1 MQVVI
6 KSALARR
13 LVMVLGVTIFL
24 VVVGW
29 IAKTYVAY
37 ALSRKPT
44 VKNLELAA
52 RLDPGNA
59 DYHLMLGRLYQ
70 YSITDIQPG
79 KALEHFRRAAE
90 LSPGD
95 PRAWV
100 DLAAALEFQGKISE
114 SEACLRRADF
124 LAPNLPAFQWPIA
137 NFYLLHGNID
147 EAFRHFK
154 VVLAGTS
161 AYDGIVFSTA
171 WKASGDPD
179 KILEQL
185 IPRRAATEFSYL
197 YFLIS
202 QQRFT
207 EAQSVWKRVMTGSE
221 KFTAQ
226 QAAGYIDSLIT
237 ARRPED
243 AYQVW
248 RDLQGKGLARS
259 LAAGS
264 QENLLANGN
273 FEDELLNLGFEWRI
287 APVEGLHA
295 GLDTATYHSP
305 SHALLVQFSGKQNV
319 DYRNVYQYVKV
330 SPGRRYRLQAF
341 LKAEGIT
348 TDSGPRLEVRDA
360 YDPGA
365 LDKLSED
372 LTGNTDGWT
381 SFILDFETGP
391 KTELVIVGLA
401 RLPSRK
407 LDNLIAGKVWLDDV
421 RLTLL
426 SE

>member
-6 KSALARR
+6 KSALARL

-37 ALSRKPT
+37 ALSRKLT
-44 VKNLELAA
+44 VKNLELAV

-70 YSITDIQPG
+70 YNIADIQPE
-79 KALEHFRRAAE
+79 KALEEFRRAAQ
-90 LSPGD
+90 LAPYN
-95 PRAWV
+95 PRAWL
-100 DLAAALEFQGKISE
+100 DLAAALELQGKMP
-114 SEACLRRADF
+114 EAAQCLRQANF
-124 LAPNLPAFQWPIA
+124 LAPNIPAIQWPIA
-137 NFYLLHGNID
+137 NFYLLQGNID

-161 AYDGIVFSTA
+161 EYDGIVFSTA

-179 KILEQL
+179 KILVQL

-197 YFLIS
+197 YFLVS

-207 EAQSVWKRVMTGSE
+207 EAQPVWKRITRGSE

-237 ARRPED
+237 ARCPED

-248 RDLQGKGLARS
+248 RDLQAGGLARNP
-259 LAAGS
+259 ATGS
-264 QENLLANGN
+264 QENLLANGD
-273 FEDELLNLGFEWRI
+273 FEDELLNMGFDWVI
-287 APVEGLHA
+287 ATVEGVYA
-295 GLDTATYHSP
+295 GLDTATYYSP
-305 SHALLVQFSGKQNV
+305 SRALLVQFSGKQNLG
-319 DYRNVYQYVKV
+319 YRNVSQYVKV

-341 LKAEGIT
+341 LKTENIT

-365 LDKLSED
+365 LDEFSEA
-372 LTGNTDGWT
+372 LTGSTSGWT
-381 SFILDFETGP
+381 SVLMDFMTGP
-391 KTELVIVGLA
+391 KTELVVVDLA

-407 LDNLIAGKVWLDDV
+407 FDNLIAGKVWLDDV

-426 SE
+426 PE

>member
-1 MQVVI
+1 MQLLI
-6 KSALARR
+6 KSLLARR
-13 LVMVLGVTIFL
+13 LLMTLGVLIFL
-24 VVVGW
+24 AVVAW
-29 IAKTYVAY
+29 IAKTYAAY
-37 ALSRKPT
+37 HLSRTPT
-44 VKNLELAA
+44 VKNLELAVK
-52 RLDPGNA
+52 LDPGNA

-70 YSITDIQPG
+70 YSIADVQPG
-79 KALEHFRRAAE
+79 KAVEHFRRATE
-90 LSPGD
+90 LSPLD

-100 DLAAALEFQGKISE
+100 DLAGALEFQGKISE

-124 LAPNLPAFQWPIA
+124 LAPNLPPFQWPIA

-161 AYDGIVFSTA
+161 EYDRIVFSTA
-171 WKASGDPD
+171 WKASGEPD

-202 QQRFT
+202 GQRFT
-207 EAQSVWKRVMTGSE
+207 EAQAVWKRIMSGSE
-221 KFTAQ
+221 KFSAQ

-237 ARRPED
+237 ARRPEE

-248 RDLQGKGLARS
+248 RDLQSKGLARS
-259 LAAGS
+259 AATGT
-264 QENLLANGN
+264 QENLVANGD
-273 FEDELLNLGFEWRI
+273 FEDELLNLGFDWRI
-287 APVEGLHA
+287 APVEGVYA

-319 DYRNVYQYVKV
+319 NYRNAYQYVKV
-330 SPGRRYRLQAF
+330 SPRRRYRLQAL
-341 LKAEGIT
+341 LKTESIT

-360 YDPGA
+360 YDSGA
-365 LDKLSED
+365 LDKFSENM
-372 LTGNTDGWT
+372 TESTNGWT

-391 KTELVIVGLA
+391 KTELIVVGLA

-407 LDNLIAGKVWLDDV
+407 LDNLIAGRVWLDDV

-426 SE
+426 PE

>member
-1 MQVVI
+1 
-6 KSALARR
+6 
-13 LVMVLGVTIFL
+13 MVLVSIIFL
-24 VVVGW
+24 AVVGW
-29 IAKTYVAY
+29 NAKTYVAY
-37 ALSRKPT
+37 ELSRKPT
-44 VKNLELAA
+44 VKNLELAV

-59 DYHLMLGRLYQ
+59 DYHLTLGRLYQ
-70 YSITDIQPG
+70 YSIADIQPD
-79 KALEHFRRAAE
+79 KAVEHFRRAAE
-90 LSPGD
+90 LSAGD

-161 AYDGIVFSTA
+161 QYDQVVFRTA
-171 WKASGDPD
+171 WKATEDPE
-179 KILEQL
+179 KILNEL
-185 IPRRAATEFSYL
+185 IPRRVATEFSYL
-197 YFLIS
+197 YYLLS
-202 QQRFT
+202 QQHFP
-207 EAQSVWKRVMTGSE
+207 EAQAVWKLIMSGTE

-226 QAAGYIDSLIT
+226 QAAGYINILIT

-248 RDLQGKGLARS
+248 RDLQGKGLARGP
-259 LAAGS
+259 ATGT
-264 QENLLANGN
+264 QENLLANGD
-273 FEDELLNLGFEWRI
+273 FEDELLNMGFDWRI
-287 APVEGLHA
+287 APVEGVYA
-295 GLDTATYHSP
+295 GLDTAAYHSP

-319 DYRNVYQYVKV
+319 NYRNVYQYVKV

-341 LKAEGIT
+341 LKTENIT

-365 LDKLSED
+365 LDTFSEN
-372 LTGNTDGWT
+372 LTENTNGWT
-381 SFILDFETGP
+381 SFLLDFETGP

-401 RLPSRK
+401 RPPSRK

>member
-1 MQVVI
+1 MQLVI
-6 KSALARR
+6 KSVLARR
-13 LVMVLGVTIFL
+13 LLMVLVSIIFL
-24 VVVGW
+24 AVVGW
-29 IAKTYVAY
+29 IAKACVAY
-37 ALSRKPT
+37 ELSRKPT

-70 YSITDIQPG
+70 YNVADLEPD

-90 LSPGD
+90 LSPSN

-161 AYDGIVFSTA
+161 EYDGIVFSTA

-197 YFLIS
+197 YFHIS

-207 EAQSVWKRVMTGSE
+207 EAQSVWKRIMSESE

-237 ARRPED
+237 ARRPGD

-248 RDLQGKGLARS
+248 RDLQSKGLARS
-259 LAAGS
+259 PATGT
-264 QENLLANGN
+264 QENLLANGD
-273 FEDELLNLGFEWRI
+273 FEDELLRMGFDWRI
-287 APVEGLHA
+287 APVEGVYA
-295 GLDTATYHSP
+295 GLDTAAYHSP

-319 DYRNVYQYVKV
+319 DCRNVYQYVKV

-341 LKAEGIT
+341 LKTEGIT

-365 LDKLSED
+365 LEKFSEN
-372 LTGNTDGWT
+372 LIGNTDGWT
-381 SFILDFETGP
+381 LFILDFETGP

-407 LDNLIAGKVWLDDV
+407 FDNLIAGKVWLDDG
-421 RLTLL
+421 RLSPLP
-426 SE
+426 E

>member
-24 VVVGW
+24 VVAGW

-37 ALSRKPT
+37 ALSRKLE
-44 VKNLELAA
+44 VKNLELAV

-59 DYHLMLGRLYQ
+59 EYHLLLGRLYQ
-70 YSITDIQPG
+70 YNIADIQPE
-79 KALEHFRRAAE
+79 KAVEEFRRAAQ
-90 LSPGD
+90 LAPHN
-95 PRAWV
+95 PRAWL
-100 DLAAALEFQGKISE
+100 DLAAAVELQGKMP
-114 SEACLRRADF
+114 EATQCLRQADF
-124 LAPNLPAFQWPIA
+124 LAPNVPAFQWPIA
-137 NFYLLHGNID
+137 NFYLLQGNID

-161 AYDGIVFSTA
+161 EYDGIVFSTA

-179 KILEQL
+179 RILGQL

-226 QAAGYIDSLIT
+226 QTAGYIDSLIT
-237 ARRPED
+237 TRRPED

-248 RDLQGKGLARS
+248 RDLQAKGLVRNPAT
-259 LAAGS
+259 GG
-264 QENLLANGN
+264 QENLLANGD
-273 FEDELLNLGFEWRI
+273 FEDELLNIGFGWRI
-287 APVEGLHA
+287 APVEGLYA
-295 GLDTATYHSP
+295 GLDTATYYSP

-319 DYRNVYQYVKV
+319 DYRNVLQYVKV

-341 LKAEGIT
+341 LKTENIT

-365 LDKLSED
+365 LDKFSEA
-372 LTGNTDGWT
+372 LTGSTSGWT
-381 SFILDFETGP
+381 AVLMDFMTGP
-391 KTELVIVGLA
+391 KTELVVVDLA

-421 RLTLL
+421 RLTYLP
-426 SE
+426 E

>member
-6 KSALARR
+6 KSALARL

-37 ALSRKPT
+37 ALSRKLT
-44 VKNLELAA
+44 VKNLELAV

-70 YSITDIQPG
+70 YNIADIQPE
-79 KALEHFRRAAE
+79 KALEEFRRAAQ
-90 LSPGD
+90 LAPYN
-95 PRAWV
+95 PRAWL
-100 DLAAALEFQGKISE
+100 DLAAALELQGKMP
-114 SEACLRRADF
+114 EAAQCLRQANS
-124 LAPNLPAFQWPIA
+124 LAPNIPAIQWPIA
-137 NFYLLHGNID
+137 NFYLLQGNID

-161 AYDGIVFSTA
+161 EYDGIVFSTA

-179 KILEQL
+179 KILVQL

-197 YFLIS
+197 YFLVS

-207 EAQSVWKRVMTGSE
+207 EAQPVWKRITSGSE

-248 RDLQGKGLARS
+248 RDLQAGGLARNP
-259 LAAGS
+259 ATGT
-264 QENLLANGN
+264 QDNLLANGD
-273 FEDELLNLGFEWRI
+273 FEDEPLNMGFDWVI
-287 APVEGLHA
+287 APVEGLYA
-295 GLDTATYHSP
+295 GLDTATYYSP

-319 DYRNVYQYVKV
+319 HYRNVLQYVKV

-341 LKAEGIT
+341 LKTENIT

-365 LDKLSED
+365 LDEFSEA
-372 LTGNTDGWT
+372 LTGSTSGWT
-381 SFILDFETGP
+381 SVLMDFMTGP
-391 KTELVIVGLA
+391 KTELVVVDLA

-407 LDNLIAGKVWLDDV
+407 FDNLIAGKVWLDDV